1 MPVFSPEHC
10 ETAEELLGREHAL
23 LGSYCLCPY
32 APDLTHLE
40 EEEATE
46 SEAKDEETSGRC
58 LTPREVCSVPGL
70 LVEA

>member
-1 MPVFSPEHC
+1 MPVFSPDHC
-10 ETAEELLGREHAL
+10 ETAEELLGREHSL
-23 LGSYCLCPY
+23 LRSHCSCPY

-40 EEEATE
+40 VEEATE

-58 LTPREVCSVPGL
+58 STPREVFSVPGV